1 MEQDNTKICS
11 VCDGRH
17 DADKMLE
24 LDGKEICFPCAIAVS
39 WLDMK
44 AQEEKEEQM
53 ARDYEDA
60 LWEQQQDRRE
70 SDLFA
75 EVGIKCTKEGNL
87 YYPDEEHAN
96 VFHIAQARK
105 EFDR

>member
-11 VCDGRH
+11 VCGGRH
-17 DADKMLE
+17 DADKMMKLN
-24 LDGKEICFPCAIAVS
+24 GKEICFPCAIAVS
-39 WLDMK
+39 WMDQKMK
-44 AQEEKEEQM
+44 EDGQM

-60 LWEQQQDRRE
+60 LWEQKQDRKE
-70 SDLFA
+70 NDLFA

-96 VFHIAQARK
+96 VFHIAQATK